1 MRKRACPLAVIS
13 MQIIMEAGCLVHCY
27 SPPITCIDD
36 VNTTLKV
43 ADFKLKNVNLK
54 SINFFIICPI
64 LSKFS
69 ILKIQISFI
78 FGYFSLSI
86 HVGRGSSSPLNITLK
101 AFNDRI
107 DWKITPLTSIY
118 EQKHLK
124 KILLKDGLTSE
135 AKGHLFNFVH
145 GTNSNTCRIAVI

>member
-1 MRKRACPLAVIS
+1 MS
-13 MQIIMEAGCLVHCY
+13 
-27 SPPITCIDD
+27 TT
-36 VNTTLKV
+36 TTLKV
-43 ADFKLKNVNLK
+43 ADFKLKKVNLK
-54 SINFFIICPI
+54 SVNFLIICPI
-64 LSKFS
+64 LPKFS

-86 HVGRGSSSPLNITLK
+86 HVRRGSSSPLNITLK

-135 AKGHLFNFVH
+135 RNKQQYM
-145 GTNSNTCRIAVI
+145 